1 MGSLKATEPL
11 KRPERQ
17 SGICQGIESLSGIE
31 SSDVYESEGHHLNW
45 ARKRNTVNLS
55 PFTCIRKRKT
65 ANLHFRLA
73 VRKRKTVNLSTIHLA
88 VYLAVRKRKTV
99 NLHIH
104 LAVRKRKT
112 ANLSIIQLQFGRG
125 KPQTSYPPGSSEEEN
140 RKPQHHPL

>member
-55 PFTCIRKRKT
+55 PFYLHSEEENRKPP
-65 ANLHFRLA
+65 F
-73 VRKRKTVNLSTIHLA
+73 
-88 VYLAVRKRKTV
+88 
-99 NLHIH
+99 
-104 LAVRKRKT
+104 
-112 ANLSIIQLQFGRG
+112 
-125 KPQTSYPPGSSEEEN
+125 PPGSSEEEN
-140 RKPQHHPL
+140 RKPQHHSPCSLLSSSEEENRKPPYPPGSSEEENRKPQYHPIAVRKRKTANLISTWQFGRGKP